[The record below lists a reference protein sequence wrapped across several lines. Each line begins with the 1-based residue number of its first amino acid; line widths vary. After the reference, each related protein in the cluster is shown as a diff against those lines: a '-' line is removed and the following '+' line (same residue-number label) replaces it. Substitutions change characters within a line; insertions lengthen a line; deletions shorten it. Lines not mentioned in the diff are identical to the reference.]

1 MKISL
6 SILSVAV
13 VFIFSSLLYAQEVVT
28 TTGGNGSGAGGS
40 VSYTVGQVVNNIY
53 RTSSGSVTEGIQ
65 QPYEISVETD
75 VESMDINLMIT
86 VFPNPTSDYLTI
98 QVHYLRKEELFY
110 KLYRIDGKLI
120 TKGKIN
126 DKETKLKTEDLTTAV
141 YLLSISNNKKEIKVF
156 KIVKN

>member
-6 SILSVAV
+6 LILSVAV
-13 VFIFSSLLYAQEVVT
+13 VFIFSTLLYAQEVVT
-28 TTGGNGSGAGGS
+28 TTGGNGSGSGGS

-53 RTSSGSVTEGIQ
+53 RTGSGSVTEGIQ

-75 VESMDINLMIT
+75 VENTDINLLIT

-98 QVHYLRKEELFY
+98 QVHDSGREELNY

-126 DKETKLKTEDLTTAV
+126 GKETKLKTEDLTAAV
-141 YLLSISNNKKEIKVF
+141 YLLRISNNKKEVKVF
-156 KIVKN
+156 KIIKN